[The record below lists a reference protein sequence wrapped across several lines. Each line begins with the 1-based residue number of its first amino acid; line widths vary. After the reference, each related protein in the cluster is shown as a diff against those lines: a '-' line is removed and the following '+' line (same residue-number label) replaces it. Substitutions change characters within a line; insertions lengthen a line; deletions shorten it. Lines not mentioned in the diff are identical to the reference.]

1 MRWWLSR
8 IVAAV
13 TGLAVS
19 VLLIMAVQALS
30 IRLYPPPTG
39 VDFADPE
46 ALARLMDQLPIGSL
60 LMVELSY
67 IAGSLGGGIAV
78 SLVMRNR
85 EYRLAAIVGALL
97 TAFGFLNLAAIPHPI
112 WFAIVTT
119 ITYIPCSLLGALA
132 WGFGTS
138 TRPPVRRRAGA
149 GC

>member
-8 IVAAV
+8 IVAAA

-97 TAFGFLNLAAIPHPI
+97 TVAGFANLAAIPHPT
-112 WFAIVTT
+112 WFAVVTT

-132 WGFGTS
+132 WGVGTS
-138 TRPPVRRRAGA
+138 TRPPVRRPAGA
-149 GC
+149 